1 MKYLVV
7 LLVIVV
13 VAWLLLRARSRDRA
27 SRAAPGSQ
35 GKAHRKAREVVA
47 CRHCGLHLPRDEAV
61 ADASGT
67 YCSHEHRIAG
77 PRPP

>member
-7 LLVIVV
+7 LLVVV
-13 VAWLLLRARSRDRA
+13 GVAWLLLRSRDRDRVRRTP
-27 SRAAPGSQ
+27 SGPQ
-35 GKAHRKAREVVA
+35 PKAREVIA
-47 CRHCGLHLPRDEAV
+47 CRHCGVHLPRDEAV
-61 ADASGT
+61 ADATGS

>member
-7 LLVIVV
+7 LLVVV
-13 VAWLLLRARSRDRA
+13 GVAWLLLRTRSRDRVSRAPSA
-27 SRAAPGSQ
+27 SRA
-35 GKAHRKAREVVA
+35 KAREVVA
-47 CRHCGLHLPRDEAV
+47 CRHCGLHLPRDDAV
-61 ADASGT
+61 ADATGS

>member
-7 LLVIVV
+7 LLVVV
-13 VAWLLLRARSRDRA
+13 GVAWLLLRTRSRDRVR
-27 SRAAPGSQ
+27 RAPPGPQ
-35 GKAHRKAREVVA
+35 AKAREVVA
-47 CRHCGLHLPRDEAV
+47 CRHCGVHLPRDESV
-61 ADASGT
+61 ADATGS